1 MKTPNDP
8 RHRRRQQLIEELFK
22 VEFHDQKIDDKAREI
37 FSHKETL
44 DQEIRKAAP
53 EFPIDKINRIDL
65 AILRL
70 AVYELVV
77 EKKEPPHVIIDEA
90 IELSKEYAG
99 ETSPAFINGAL
110 GNIIKHEKASE
121 IS

>member
-22 VEFHDQKIDDKAREI
+22 VEFHEQKIDEKAREI

-44 DQEIRKAAP
+44 DREIQKAAT

-70 AVYELVV
+70 AVYELLI

-110 GNIIKHEKASE
+110 GNIMKHEKPSK